1 MRDNDQYESDQ
12 YELDPV
18 FVHSRREAWV
28 IMGIFLVFGVYS
40 ITASFLL
47 GRLPEDGNLSRIR
60 TMFGMPNWVAWGVL
74 LPWLLANIV
83 TAWFCFGFMKNDPL
97 DDEAEDD
104 NVGAEAELKTDGAEV
119 QDA

>member
-1 MRDNDQYESDQ
+1 MRDRDQ

-28 IMGIFLVFGVYS
+28 IMGVFLLFGVYS
-40 ITASFLL
+40 ISASFLL
-47 GRLPEDGNLSRIR
+47 GRVPEDGNLSEIR

-97 DDEAEDD
+97 DDEVAEDGE
-104 NVGAEAELKTDGAEV
+104 GAGGELKTQDGEV